1 MTSFVTSFF
10 VPCSRIASKYA
21 PAAFGPSCL
30 AKSINSGVV
39 SFSVPCCAIALK
51 YAFAASF
58 LSCWM
63 KSITFLVARACLYSG
78 FSSTSAFASRLSK
91 AFSAF
96 CLSLIFFAVSA
107 ASLLAVFSCARPGT
121 NVNSARV
128 LRRSGTLPIRRSG
141 GLAALGV
148 VLVGSCGGFAFL
160 RNRVS
165 LVGGCLGFIAIGM
178 VGFVAGR
185 GGVGAGLGT
194 GGIVLDLV
202 VCGGLAAVLSA
213 PGLGV
218 GLDIGFAA
226 FASRGSAFSACAR
239 VRGVIFFLCSCLMRR
254 ASASFLSALSLICW
268 VCACF

>member
-10 VPCSRIASKYA
+10 VPCCRIALKYA
-21 PAAFGPSCL
+21 PAAF
-30 AKSINSGVV
+30 
-39 SFSVPCCAIALK
+39 
-51 YAFAASF
+51 F

-128 LRRSGTLPIRRSG
+128 LRRSGTLPIRRSS

-148 VLVGSCGGFAFL
+148 VLGGSCGGFAVL

-165 LVGGCLGFIAIGM
+165 LVSGCLGFIAIGM
-178 VGFVAGR
+178 VGLAAGR
-185 GGVGAGLGT
+185 VAVGAGLAT
-194 GGIVLDLV
+194 GAIVLDLV
-202 VCGGLAAVLSA
+202 VCGVLIFLGLGIGLAV
-213 PGLGV
+213 
-218 GLDIGFAA
+218 GFAA
-226 FASRGSAFSACAR
+226 FASRGSAFSACKM
-239 VRGVIFFLCSCLMRR
+239 VRGVARSLCSCLMRR
-254 ASASFLSALSLICW
+254 VSASFLSAPS
-268 VCACF
+268 